1 MVNTKSLGDTIMT
14 NSYVVEVISK
24 AGKVIYSLPF
34 ETKELAD
41 RAVVI
46 FSDKECTHTVSIREE
61 QA

>member
-1 MVNTKSLGDTIMT
+1 MT